1 MVDLISLIPD
11 KEKQDMKNYIYK
23 KLVYCL
29 KRWFTNFFVS
39 LRQAFKRQGFDKVII
54 NNRNNAKNMYKK

>member
-1 MVDLISLIPD
+1 MLGKKLNSG
-11 KEKQDMKNYIYK
+11 MKNYIYK
-23 KLVYCL
+23 KLVYYL

>member
-1 MVDLISLIPD
+1 MLGKKLNSG
-11 KEKQDMKNYIYK
+11 MKNYIYK

>member
-1 MVDLISLIPD
+1 MLGKKLNSG
-11 KEKQDMKNYIYK
+11 MKNYIYK
-23 KLVYCL
+23 KLVYCP